1 MRCKKAKVLLSV
13 AMDGELSQRETLAVE
28 RHVGACL
35 TCAREHAELS
45 VLREA
50 MAAWADEEPSPW
62 LAMNFA
68 HKLQGLGRAAPAREA
83 RPTWRRLAGAAA
95 GLAVAVI
102 VAIVLLQS
110 RVQPPERGE
119 IARTPVIATQG
130 ELPAPDTSGI
140 SKQEAGGS
148 EVIQPQKT
156 QVPPRPHRPRPVYVA
171 HEFRTA
177 PPTGSEHPRGEVI
190 LAGSAAPPSG
200 EPNLTAMPQLSI
212 AEAAQGAVTIK
223 VTREL
228 TTNESIERVRGNLQ
242 RMADLLVSRPPTP
255 ASDTTITDGGETL

>member
-68 HKLQGLGRAAPAREA
+68 HKLQGLGRAAAGPRMRPA
-83 RPTWRRLAGAAA
+83 WRRLAGAA
-95 GLAVAVI
+95 GLAVAAI

-119 IARTPVIATQG
+119 IAKTPVIATQP
-130 ELPAPDTSGI
+130 ETPVSETSGI
-140 SKQEAGGS
+140 LKQEV
-148 EVIQPQKT
+148 EKPEIVQPPKK
-156 QVPPRPHRPRPVYVA
+156 QVVRPLPYRPRPVYVA
-171 HEFRTA
+171 HEFGEA